1 MKKIAVSIMAIVMVA
16 SAAVAMTP
24 ASIPHG
30 TSAKFAAMGGAGSAL
45 VDDVTSA
52 YYNPAGMA
60 KAQSMALK
68 IGAGA
73 ATDGLNDMI
82 NTLSSAGDPSK
93 FILDNYANALDLNG
107 SANVMIGLDI
117 FKTGIS
123 FIPAARLNVSKAA
136 NSAAGSATATVMG
149 EGVVT
154 IGRGVSVPYLGNLN
168 AGANIKYVAD
178 TFGAATVAGATSTT
192 LTTAYTGMGFDLGVQ
207 GRVDAIPTMPIS
219 VGVVYKDI
227 AETLKGKTSTTTKT
241 IDPATGRVLSETKT
255 PDADLPDQTT
265 PTTFVLGAAAK
276 IPVVGATV
284 AIDLDNVAAAAAT
297 QAYSVTH
304 IGIEYPVAMGMVNL
318 RAGTISGGPSG
329 SPINMTTYGAGI
341 LGNMIN
347 IAMITD
353 NNNKKNNQTMFDIG
367 FGF

>member
-1 MKKIAVSIMAIVMVA
+1 MKKILVSILITAMIV
-16 SAAVAMTP
+16 P
-24 ASIPHG
+24 ASFAMPSASLPYG
-30 TSAKFAAMGGAGSAL
+30 PSAKFAAMGGAGSAL

-60 KAQSMALK
+60 KAQNMSFKLS
-68 IGAGA
+68 AGA

-93 FILDNYANALDLNG
+93 FILDNYSKALDLSG
-107 SANVMIGLDI
+107 GANVMVGLDI

-123 FIPAARLNVSKAA
+123 FIPSASLNVSKAA
-136 NSAAGSATATVMG
+136 NSANGSATAVAMG

-154 IGRGVSVPYLGNLN
+154 IGRGVSAPFLGSLN
-168 AGANIKYVAD
+168 AGINIKYVAD
-178 TFGAATVAGATSTT
+178 SMGLAAVSGTTSTT
-192 LTTAYTGMGFDLGVQ
+192 NTYIYTGTGFDLGVQ
-207 GRVDAIPTMPIS
+207 GKVDAIPTMPVS

-241 IDPATGRVLSETKT
+241 IDPLTGQVLSETKT
-255 PDADLPDQTT
+255 PDADIADMTT
-265 PTTFVLGAAAK
+265 QPTLVIGAAAQ
-276 IPVVGATV
+276 IPVVGATL
-284 AIDLDNVAAAAAT
+284 AIDLDNVAAASGM

-304 IGIEYPVAMGMVNL
+304 IGLEYPVAMGMVNL
-318 RAGTISGGPSG
+318 RLGTISGGPSG

-353 NNNKKNNQTMFDIG
+353 SNNSKNNRTMFDIG

>member
-1 MKKIAVSIMAIVMVA
+1 MKKFLSVCLVLAFAS
-16 SAAVAMTP
+16 SAAFAMTP
-24 ASIPHG
+24 AALPHG
-30 TSAKFAAMGGAGSAL
+30 PSARFAAMGGAGSAL

-60 KAQSMALK
+60 EAQAMAIK

-107 SANVMIGLDI
+107 SANIMIGLDI

-123 FIPAARLNVSKAA
+123 FIPAATLNVSKNA
-136 NSAAGSATATVMG
+136 NSADGSATATAMG

-154 IGRGVSVPYLGNLN
+154 IGRGVSVPYLGSLN

-192 LTTAYTGMGFDLGVQ
+192 LTSAYTGMGFDLGVQ
-207 GRVDAIPTMPIS
+207 GQVDSIPTMPIS
-219 VGVVYKDI
+219 VGVVYRDI

-241 IDPATGRVLSETKT
+241 IDPATGQVLSESKT
-255 PDADLPDQTT
+255 PDTDLPDQIT
-265 PTTFVLGAAAK
+265 PTTLVIGAAAK

-284 AIDLDNVAAAAAT
+284 AIDLDNVAAASAA

-304 IGIEYPVAMGMVNL
+304 IGLEYPVAMGMVNL

-353 NNNKKNNQTMFDIG
+353 NNDKKNNQTMFDIG